1 VHLNAADGK
10 RPPVDLY
17 FPASFPS
24 TVESDFSIASA
35 NYETRYFGGMSTMM
49 AATTLTSLLLRLG
62 EVDIQVAYETPEGGE
77 KATTG

>member
-1 VHLNAADGK
+1 
-10 RPPVDLY
+10 
-17 FPASFPS
+17 
-24 TVESDFSIASA
+24 
-35 NYETRYFGGMSTMM
+35 MM